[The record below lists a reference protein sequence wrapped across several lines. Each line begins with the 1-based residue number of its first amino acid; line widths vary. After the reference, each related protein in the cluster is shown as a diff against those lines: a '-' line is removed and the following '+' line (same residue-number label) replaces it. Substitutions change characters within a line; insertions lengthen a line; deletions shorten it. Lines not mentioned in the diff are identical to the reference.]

1 VSGGFFAEPRVAA
14 ERRPDGTLVLR
25 AHAALGAHDGTMGD
39 LFARAVEAAPDRVF
53 LAERD
58 GPGWRRMT
66 YGEAWNRARGI
77 AAALVAHDL
86 SADRPLLVVA
96 DNGIDHALMMLG
108 AMLAGVPMIPASS
121 AYARPDG
128 PSAKLVAIARQ
139 IHPGMVFVDAP
150 ARMPA
155 AAAIARAHDARLVT
169 GRHLAREA
177 GAMPIGE
184 LEATPW
190 DARALA
196 AAESV
201 EPATVAKILFTSG
214 STGAPKGV
222 VNTHRMLIANQEML
236 HAVWPGLSR
245 RPPVLL
251 DWLPWSHTFGGNHNF
266 NLVLRHAGTLNID
279 DGRPLP
285 DAIGRT
291 LDNLRDVAPTAYF
304 NVPRGYN
311 MLAEGL
317 ERDPELA
324 RRFFS
329 DLDLM
334 FYSGAALPQS
344 LWDRIVRLARA
355 SRGDEVPLV
364 TSWGM
369 TETAP
374 MVTAVHYRLDRA
386 GNVGVPAPGVELKL
400 APVADKLEMRVRGP
414 NVTPGYWRR
423 PDLDDEVF
431 DEEGFYRTG
440 DAGRLADPERP
451 EAGLVFD
458 GRLAENFKL
467 SSGTWVNV
475 GALRVAA
482 IASLA
487 PLVDDVVVAGHDRD
501 EIAIIAFP
509 NAGACRAL
517 ASGLAAGA
525 PMSEVIAHP
534 AVRAALSAGLARHNQ
549 GADGGSTRIAAAL
562 LTAEPPSPDA
572 NEITD
577 KGYMNQRAVLAARAH
592 LVERLYASPTDPSV
606 VR

>member
-1 VSGGFFAEPRVAA
+1 VSGFFAEPRVAA
-14 ERRPDGTLVLR
+14 EHRPDGSLVLR
-25 AHAALGAHDGTMGD
+25 AHAALGAHQGTLGD
-39 LFARAVEAAPDRVF
+39 MFARAVEIAPDRIF

-58 GPGWRRMT
+58 GPSWRKMT

-77 AAALVAHDL
+77 AASLVAHGLD
-86 SADRPLLVVA
+86 ADRPLLVVA

-108 AMLAGVPMIPASS
+108 AMLAGVPMVPASS
-121 AYARPDG
+121 AYARADG
-128 PSAKLVAIARQ
+128 PSPKLKAIAEQIRPGIIFVDTPVRFPAATAIART
-139 IHPGMVFVDAP
+139 F
-150 ARMPA
+150 
-155 AAAIARAHDARLVT
+155 DARLVI
-169 GRHLAREA
+169 GRGLAHEP
-177 GAMPIGE
+177 GVLSIGE

-190 DARALA
+190 DARAMA
-196 AAESV
+196 AAEAV
-201 EPATVAKILFTSG
+201 GPASVAKILFTSG

-222 VNTHRMLIANQEML
+222 VNTHRMLVANQEML

-266 NLVLRHAGTLNID
+266 NLVLRHAGTLHID

-285 DAIGRT
+285 GAIGRT
-291 LDNLRDVAPTAYF
+291 LENLRDVAPTAYF
-304 NVPRGYN
+304 NVPRGYG
-311 MLAEGL
+311 MLAEAL
-317 ERDPELA
+317 EHDAELA
-324 RRFFS
+324 RRFFA
-329 DLDLM
+329 DLDLL

-355 SRGDEVPLV
+355 SRGDAVPLV

-374 MVTAVHYRLDRA
+374 LVTAVHYRLDRA

-423 PDLDDEVF
+423 PDLDGEVF

-501 EIAIIAFP
+501 EIAIIAFA
-509 NAGACRAL
+509 NAASCRT
-517 ASGLAAGA
+517 LAADLPAEA
-525 PMSEVIAHP
+525 PLAEIVAHP
-534 AVRAALSAGLARHNQ
+534 SVRAALSAGLARHNA
-549 GADGGSTRIAAAL
+549 GADGGATRIGAAL
-562 LTAEPPSPDA
+562 LTAEPPSADA

-577 KGYMNQRAVLAARAH
+577 KGYINQRAVLAARAH
-592 LVERLYASPTDPSV
+592 LVERLYASPADPSV